1 MAEAAINVGDRVA
14 VGETKLLGTVKFV
27 GKTEFATGDW
37 MGIELDEKAGKNDG
51 QVKEKRYFQ
60 CPAEHGIFVR
70 PSSVTKLEASSTTP
84 TTASPT
90 EVSPTTTPPSSEAA
104 PAPAAPPQGSP
115 GSLAP
120 PKEKPK
126 RLTLGERSLEK
137 EKARAQLELAQ
148 AMEDHDVEAL
158 RRILPVANNLGINPK
173 EVDAAKRILSFEVQQ
188 SLVEEV
194 EMVRSTVT
202 HLAESVAKVEE
213 QAARQH
219 PAVAGLL
226 QRLGPELE
234 KRLWSRLQP
243 SIDRIV
249 TGVLDKVSA
258 SLEGR
263 ARSMD
268 LAEKAEVPAATTG
281 SLGLEAYTFRH
292 FDLNGDG
299 FITQDEF
306 DEVRAKILSGQ
317 PLPKVEPAA
326 ALEEQQVAASKIQAV
341 YRGRA
346 AREQVP
352 RKKGEATD
360 SLTGKL
366 PTDAEKEL
374 AKVICRS
381 VYSKI
386 ALTSQDSQAPSSD
399 EREAARYVVNHVLE
413 KAMEAQP
420 AK

>member
-1 MAEAAINVGDRVA
+1 MCPHGSPTRSVGDGQRCQDFDPLRKGYCAASQVKTVLTILNLSKIVTREDYDQLLQTYCREDGMFCYGDFCADVNKVFATPNLEKDELPAMAEAAINVGDRVA

-51 QVKEKRYFQ
+51 
-60 CPAEHGIFVR
+60 
-70 PSSVTKLEASSTTP
+70 
-84 TTASPT
+84 
-90 EVSPTTTPPSSEAA
+90 
-104 PAPAAPPQGSP
+104 
-115 GSLAP
+115 
-120 PKEKPK
+120 
-126 RLTLGERSLEK
+126 
-137 EKARAQLELAQ
+137 Q